1 MIKIKVSYETQ
12 EELRQLLQKL
22 HPSVNK
28 CKIPRQQSGK
38 FKKAYI
44 EIKNPDRRLG
54 GGAR

>member
-44 EIKNPDRRLG
+44 EIKNPVSRLG
-54 GGAR
+54 GRAR